1 MAANEP
7 QPNSSADGDW
17 RDNGVRVI
25 KSDQLDSNT
34 AQIPADRPF
43 QAGARE
49 RLRQVVLDEL
59 TDIPEQFVYLPEPR
73 DDRQQ

>member
-1 MAANEP
+1 
-7 QPNSSADGDW
+7 
-17 RDNGVRVI
+17 VRVI